1 MDSVAELG
9 ERILAE
15 FGDEHTNNTLV
26 RWLAHHTA
34 RLVTEADQARAR
46 NAPEAAARAAEARD
60 AILRL
65 WQARSSWPTGWPP
78 PYAAKLAAT
87 LDALPEPGNDK
98 WTRPTVLARLH
109 EIHHNVLAIL
119 VDLTTDEGPE
129 DEEEWLKRFGRHL
142 TAEES
147 AVLRYAAHLPKR
159 AAALQR
165 GGEVET
171 PTDVDVD
178 ADESGTA
185 AVVDVLA
192 ELAEAYRNTLT
203 KLVAAALEAATSPD
217 EDADDD
223 EEETASPGDVPA

>member
-34 RLVTEADQARAR
+34 RLVTEADQARER
-46 NAPEAAARAAEARD
+46 NAPDAAARAAEARD
-60 AILRL
+60 AIMRL
-65 WQARSSWPTGWPP
+65 WQARSSWPSGWPP

-87 LDALPEPGNDK
+87 LDALPEPGNDS
-98 WTRPTVLARLH
+98 WSRPTVPARLH

-129 DEEEWLKRFGRHL
+129 DEAEWLNRFGRDL
-142 TAEES
+142 TEQES
-147 AVLRYAAHLPKR
+147 AVLRYAAHSPRR

-165 GGEVET
+165 RDEMET
-171 PTDVDVD
+171 SADADVDVD
-178 ADESGTA
+178 EPGTA
-185 AVVDVLA
+185 AVIEMLA
-192 ELAEAYRNTLT
+192 ELAEAYRNTITDLLGAVV
-203 KLVAAALEAATSPD
+203 KAATSS
-217 EDADDD
+217 DDGD
-223 EEETASPGDVPA
+223 QEETASPGEPPA

>member
-34 RLVTEADQARAR
+34 RLVTEADQAQEG
-46 NAPEAAARAAEARD
+46 NAPDAAARAAEARD

-65 WQARSSWPTGWPP
+65 WQARSSWPSGWPP

-87 LDALPEPGNDK
+87 LDALPEPGSDK

-109 EIHHNVLAIL
+109 EIHHHVLAVL

-129 DEEEWLKRFGRHL
+129 GEEEWLNRIGSHL
-142 TAEES
+142 TEEES
-147 AVLRYAAHLPKR
+147 SVLRYAAHLPGR
-159 AAALQR
+159 AATFR
-165 GGEVET
+165 RRS
-171 PTDVDVD
+171 D
-178 ADESGTA
+178 ADTSADSDDEPGATA
-185 AVVDVLA
+185 VFGVLA
-192 ELAEAYRNTLT
+192 KLAEEYRNTIAEL
-203 KLVAAALEAATSPD
+203 LEVVVEPAIPS
-217 EDADDD
+217 EGDAGNDG
-223 EEETASPGDVPA
+223 E

>member
-34 RLVTEADQARAR
+34 RLVTEADQARER
-46 NAPEAAARAAEARD
+46 NAPDAAARAAEARD

-65 WQARSSWPTGWPP
+65 WQARSSWPSGWPP

-87 LDALPEPGNDK
+87 LDALPEPGNDS
-98 WTRPTVLARLH
+98 WSRPTVLARLH

-129 DEEEWLKRFGRHL
+129 DEAEWLNRFGRDL
-142 TAEES
+142 TEQES
-147 AVLRYAAHLPKR
+147 AVLRYAAHLPRR

-165 GGEVET
+165 RDEVET
-171 PTDVDVD
+171 SADDVDVD
-178 ADESGTA
+178 EPGTA
-185 AVVDVLA
+185 AVIEMLA
-192 ELAEAYRNTLT
+192 ELAEAYRNTVTDL
-203 KLVAAALEAATSPD
+203 LGAVVEAATSPD
-217 EDADDD
+217 DSDQ
-223 EEETASPGDVPA
+223 EETRGEMPA